1 MPAIIFNI
9 AFTTA
14 SSPRSASVRQR
25 VEHAQLRAYY
35 NWTAPYNFKAYME
48 DQKKTE
54 THKDYADY
62 MKKGDVLFNQDG
74 VLSQKKLD
82 EVKANLATTKSIIWH
97 GFISFD
103 EECSKQFNSKS
114 ACIDFLHDT
123 FNVLLDHSHL
133 DSRNVELIA
142 SLHTDTEHHHHIH
155 FTFFEKSA
163 KKNGTYARKGTFSQR
178 AIDNFVVSSNL
189 YLDERRQ
196 QLHIKRDRLIERIKQ
211 SYPTRQAR
219 EYSHRTDEVAKA
231 VTQLAAKLPE
241 DGRLGY
247 NSANMAELRKDVDKV
262 VNLLISKDKD
272 LANAYVEW
280 QNELRH
286 REDVAR
292 RAMTDSRFAYVSGER
307 KKLPTDSDAV
317 ATNVANWDNI
327 RVIEDIRKDMSARLG
342 NYVIKLAANV
352 SRAKS
357 RLTGKPTR
365 AGKIIARQARSQLAR
380 GVRDIARAMV
390 NTIER
395 QKTDFTRELHKAE
408 YEVQTQQ
415 RKVSNGK

>member
-14 SSPRSASVRQR
+14 SAPRSASVRQR
-25 VEHAQLRAYY
+25 VEHAQRRAYY

-48 DQKKTE
+48 DKKKTE

-163 KKNGTYARKGTFSQR
+163 KKNGNYARKGTF
-178 AIDNFVVSSNL
+178 
-189 YLDERRQ
+189 
-196 QLHIKRDRLIERIKQ
+196 
-211 SYPTRQAR
+211 PTRQAR

-272 LANAYVEW
+272 LANAYIEW